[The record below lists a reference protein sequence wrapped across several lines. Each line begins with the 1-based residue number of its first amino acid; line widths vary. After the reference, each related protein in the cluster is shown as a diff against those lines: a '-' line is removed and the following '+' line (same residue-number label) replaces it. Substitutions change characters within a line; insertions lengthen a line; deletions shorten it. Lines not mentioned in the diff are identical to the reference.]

1 MRRRQRGADAESGE
15 HSVRARA
22 RGHRIPQRRRRQ
34 RLQLARANRRACA
47 GPYAARRTSAAAGQI
62 RAMSLGDVLG
72 RHRAELAAV
81 ASGETDTHRI
91 LRDRVVSIV
100 VLTVVIDLIC
110 AVLAYVL
117 EHDAHNTQVTSFGS
131 ALFWTTTQLLTV
143 SSSFQ
148 NPLTTGGQ
156 ILDVFMEIWAMLIVA
171 SLT

>member
-1 MRRRQRGADAESGE
+1 MGPHHTERQDQAGPAPYDDEQWQARAGELTPSDARNLARFLYVDVFVRSAFERQRQPSEATAQP
-15 HSVRARA
+15 V
-22 RGHRIPQRRRRQ
+22 P
-34 RLQLARANRRACA
+34 
-47 GPYAARRTSAAAGQI
+47 
-62 RAMSLGDVLG
+62 
-72 RHRAELAAV
+72 AAV
-81 ASGETDTHRI
+81 TAC
-91 LRDRVVSIV
+91 VIV

-110 AVLAYVL
+110 AVLAYLL

-171 SLT
+171 SLSGSFGSFMVHRGLERKEAKKHTG